1 MKLYSYWRSSSAWRV
16 RIALELK
23 QLPFAYEAVHLLEGG
38 GQQFQP
44 AHQARN
50 PMSQVPVLEWDAG
63 GQTRRLAQ
71 SIAIIEFLD
80 ETHPEPPLLPR
91 DPFARAQARMLAE
104 HVNSGIQPYQ
114 NAAVLKRIKELMP
127 TVEGA
132 DVQWAS
138 YWIARYLV
146 GLEAAVKPLAGTCCI
161 GDAVSLPDL
170 YLVPQL
176 YGARRFKV
184 DLAPFP
190 TLTRID
196 ARLAEHPAFVAAHPD
211 RQPDA
216 PPPEK
221 R

>member
-16 RIALELK
+16 RIALALK
-23 QLPFAYEAVHLLEGG
+23 QLPFEYVAVHLVEGG

-50 PMSQVPVLEWDAG
+50 PMSQVPVLEWEAG
-63 GQTRRLAQ
+63 GQTRRLSQ

-80 ETHPEPPLLPR
+80 ETHPEPALLPR

-114 NAAVLKRIKELMP
+114 NAVVLKRIKELLP
-127 TVEGA
+127 GVESA
-132 DVQWAS
+132 DVAWAS
-138 YWIARYLV
+138 FWIARYLV
-146 GLEAAVKPLAGTCCI
+146 GLEAAVKPLAGKFCM

-190 TLTRID
+190 TLTRIE
-196 ARLAEHPAFVAAHPD
+196 ALLAEHPAFVAAHPD